1 MVCVSSGD
9 ANVKECYRPSGAGMV
24 PAGGPGDCIELI
36 YGNDLVDDLVYSSA
50 MAQVGI
56 HEAKTHLSRLLRR
69 VAAGEVIVI
78 AKGGVPLA
86 RLVPI
91 HSRTRRDLGRDQ
103 NSVVLHDDFDGP
115 MSENPGQP

>member
-1 MVCVSSGD
+1 
-9 ANVKECYRPSGAGMV
+9 
-24 PAGGPGDCIELI
+24 
-36 YGNDLVDDLVYSSA
+36 

-78 AKGGVPLA
+78 AKGGLPLA

-91 HSRTRRDLGRDQ
+91 HSRARRELGRDADT
-103 NSVVLHDDFDGP
+103 VRVDGAFDAPLDEDGEGP
-115 MSENPGQP
+115 

>member
-1 MVCVSSGD
+1 
-9 ANVKECYRPSGAGMV
+9 
-24 PAGGPGDCIELI
+24 
-36 YGNDLVDDLVYSSA
+36 

-78 AKGGVPLA
+78 AKGGTPLA

-91 HSRTRRDLGRDQ
+91 HSRARRDLGRDRQ
-103 NSVVLHDDFDGP
+103 AVTIDADFDAP
-115 MSENPGQP
+115 MGEDAHGAGQP

>member
-1 MVCVSSGD
+1 
-9 ANVKECYRPSGAGMV
+9 
-24 PAGGPGDCIELI
+24 
-36 YGNDLVDDLVYSSA
+36 

-78 AKGGVPLA
+78 AKGGSPLA

-91 HSRTRRDLGRDQ
+91 HSRARRELGRDAGD
-103 NSVVLHDDFDGP
+103 VVLGDDFDAP
-115 MSENPGQP
+115 LAEDAQAPTRP

>member
-1 MVCVSSGD
+1 
-9 ANVKECYRPSGAGMV
+9 
-24 PAGGPGDCIELI
+24 
-36 YGNDLVDDLVYSSA
+36 

-78 AKGGVPLA
+78 AKGGTPLA

-91 HSRTRRDLGRDQ
+91 HSRARRELGVDRAE
-103 NSVVLHDDFDGP
+103 VVLADDFDAPLEEGP
-115 MSENPGQP
+115 RP

>member
-1 MVCVSSGD
+1 
-9 ANVKECYRPSGAGMV
+9 
-24 PAGGPGDCIELI
+24 
-36 YGNDLVDDLVYSSA
+36 

-78 AKGGVPLA
+78 AKGGAPLA

-91 HSRTRRDLGRDQ
+91 HSRARRDLGRDSGAVQ
-103 NSVVLHDDFDGP
+103 IHDDFDAPLPEDTGKAARP
-115 MSENPGQP
+115 

>member
-1 MVCVSSGD
+1 MDSHSIPAREDPPVGESADGPRWSSLLYD
-9 ANVKECYRPSGAGMV
+9 LV
-24 PAGGPGDCIELI
+24 
-36 YGNDLVDDLVYSSA
+36 NDLVYIEN

-78 AKGGVPLA
+78 AKGGTPLA

-91 HSRTRRDLGRDQ
+91 HSRARRDLGRD
-103 NSVVLHDDFDGP
+103 SGAVDLREDFDAPLPEGAG
-115 MSENPGQP
+115 EA